1 MDGIRF
7 GPSGNSDSF
16 YAEGYK
22 STAQAPAWLHARGL
36 TAFEYSFGR
45 GITLSRE
52 SAEQIGAEAKKHGI
66 ALSVHA
72 PYYINLSNPD
82 PEKREHSLRYILDS
96 AAMAAFMGA
105 DRVVVH
111 PGALMKLERSEAA
124 RRCMGGLSEA
134 LRRLEG
140 AGLSAVRLCPETMGR
155 PGQIGDFEETLAFCA
170 ADERLI
176 PCVDFAHVHALGRG
190 CLNSTEDFTRLL
202 DKMEQALGL
211 ARAKT
216 MHIHF
221 STIEYSAAGER
232 RHRTFADAG
241 FGPRFEHLAPLLKA
255 RGYAPRVI
263 CECRGT
269 MAEDAAA
276 MARIYREV
284 S

>member
-16 YAEGYK
+16 YAEGNK
-22 STAQAPAWLHARGL
+22 ATEQAPAWLHARGL

-45 GITLSRE
+45 GVTLSPG
-52 SAEQIGAEAKKHGI
+52 SAERIGAEARKYGI

-82 PEKREHSLRYILDS
+82 PEKREHSLQYILDS
-96 AAMAAFMGA
+96 AAMAAVMGA

-111 PGALMKLERSEAA
+111 PGSQMKMDRKAALENCAA
-124 RRCMGGLSEA
+124 GFQEA
-134 LRRLEG
+134 LRRLD
-140 AGLSAVRLCPETMGR
+140 AMGLSSVRLCPECMGKA
-155 PGQIGDFEETLAFCA
+155 GQIGNFEETLALCRT
-170 ADERLI
+170 DERLI
-176 PCVDFAHVHALGRG
+176 PCVDFAHIHALGQG
-190 CLNSTEDFTRLL
+190 CLNGTEDFTRLL
-202 DKMEQALGL
+202 DEMERILG
-211 ARAKT
+211 AERAKT
-216 MHIHF
+216 MHVHF

-232 RHRTFADAG
+232 RHRTFADAD

-269 MAEDAAA
+269 MAEDAAE
-276 MARIYREV
+276 MARLYREA
-284 S
+284 